1 MKLNPRKI
9 QIKTTTQEMKPAKE
23 YDNTKTSGENAY
35 LDGTKKK
42 TMKAE
47 VTKVKQLRAVRREA
61 I

>member
-35 LDGTKKK
+35 LDGTNKK
-42 TMKAE
+42 
-47 VTKVKQLRAVRREA
+47 RR
-61 I
+61 